1 MKEVNRKARIATL
14 EMRMDRL
21 NMNPGVNHNIIR
33 KVKRQ
38 LKKLNA

>member
-1 MKEVNRKARIATL
+1 MSKKEVRIVEL

-21 NMNPGVNHNIIR
+21 NMNPGENSNIIR

-38 LKKLNA
+38 LKKLKA